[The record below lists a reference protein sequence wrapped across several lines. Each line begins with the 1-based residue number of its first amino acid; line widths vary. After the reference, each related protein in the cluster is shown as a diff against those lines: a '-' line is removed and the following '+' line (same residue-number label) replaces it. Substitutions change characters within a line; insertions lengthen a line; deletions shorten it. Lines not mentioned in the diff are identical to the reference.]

1 MFTQRRS
8 IVARMAVFC
17 LLAFFMFILSAKAL
31 IINPIY
37 DSTVTNNVNAAQFE
51 ASFAV
56 AVQTLEQL
64 FTNPITIN
72 INVYWG
78 TNSAGNP
85 FISSGIGLGASQMS
99 GVPVSY
105 PQIVSAMKSSRKTA
119 IQTNAVASLPTSD
132 PSPSGSSWYVPT
144 AEAKALGIS
153 FSEPASDGN
162 VGFTTDYNY
171 NFAATNR
178 AGNFDNFD
186 FIGVAEHEITEVMG
200 RVNFGLD
207 GNFVPFDLFRFTAN
221 NVRSMNDTDSGVY
234 FTIDDGTNSLKD
246 FDPPADH
253 GDLQD
258 WAWPS
263 SPPDSF
269 DSTVY
274 NGNENTLSYADLVAM
289 NILGYDLNYTPPK
302 ETAQQ
307 SSNGAI
313 QLAFTNNSGLALA
326 IIDTTNIT
334 TSVTNWTNLGT
345 PTENPIGHYQYTDT
359 PGDSG
364 NRFYRVMLQ

>member
-1 MFTQRRS
+1 
-8 IVARMAVFC
+8 
-17 LLAFFMFILSAKAL
+17 
-31 IINPIY
+31 
-37 DSTVTNNVNAAQFE
+37 
-51 ASFAV
+51 
-56 AVQTLEQL
+56 
-64 FTNPITIN
+64 
-72 INVYWG
+72 
-78 TNSAGNP
+78 
-85 FISSGIGLGASQMS
+85 
-99 GVPVSY
+99 VPS
-105 PQIVSAMKSSRKTA
+105 
-119 IQTNAVASLPTSD
+119 
-132 PSPSGSSWYVPT
+132 
-144 AEAKALGIS
+144 AEAKIFGIDT
-153 FSEPASDGN
+153 SESSIDGA
-162 VGFTTDYNY
+162 VGFATDSDF

-178 AGNFDNFD
+178 TANFNNFD
-186 FIGVAEHEITEVMG
+186 FIGVAEHEMTEVMG
-200 RVNFGLD
+200 RSNFGLA

-221 NVRSMNDTDSGVY
+221 NVRSMNNTDSGVY

-246 FDPPADH
+246 FDPPSDG

-269 DSTVY
+269 DASVY
-274 NGNENTLSYADLVAM
+274 NSYENTLSYADLVAM

>member
-1 MFTQRRS
+1 MFNQRRS
-8 IVARMAVFC
+8 IVAKLAVFC
-17 LLAFFMFILSAKAL
+17 LLALFMFTLSARAL
-31 IINPIY
+31 IINPY
-37 DSTVTNNVNAAQFE
+37 YETNVTENANAAQFE

-56 AVQTLEQL
+56 AVQTIEQL
-64 FTNPITIN
+64 YTNPITIN
-72 INVYWG
+72 INVFWG
-78 TNSAGNP
+78 TSGTNNP
-85 FISSGIGLGASQMS
+85 FSGGIGLGASYMWFEPSSYSQII
-99 GVPVSY
+99 GV
-105 PQIVSAMKSSRKTA
+105 MKSSRKTA
-119 IQTNAVASLPTSD
+119 IQTNAVASLPASD
-132 PSPSGSSWYVPT
+132 PSPSGSSWYVPR
-144 AEAKALGIS
+144 AESKALGMI
-153 FSEPASDGN
+153 PSDSANDGS

-221 NVRSMNDTDSGVY
+221 HVRSMNDTDSGVY

-246 FDPPADH
+246 FDPPSDG

-274 NGNENTLSYADLVAM
+274 NGNEDTLSYADLVAM
-289 NILGYDLNYTPPK
+289 NILGYDINYMAPK
-302 ETAQQ
+302 ETVQQ

-313 QLAFTNNSGLALA
+313 QLTFTNNSGLALA
-326 IIDTTNIT
+326 ILDTTNIT
-334 TSVTNWTNLGT
+334 TSITNWTNLGT

-359 PGDSG
+359 PGGSG